1 MVKFCD
7 SSYPRAVQ
15 SKSFSLTTL
24 CEVNEM
30 KCCGI
35 VLMFLVFA
43 LPTLAATPQEAAC
56 AQEATA
62 LQAQAVQLKA
72 DMDVFNRECGG
83 TRTKSE
89 YAAKNC
95 AQRGANLDQR
105 NANLDAAIKSHNAR
119 CK

>member
-1 MVKFCD
+1 L
-7 SSYPRAVQ
+7 
-15 SKSFSLTTL
+15 LTLLTADFFWVTRSWDRTWADIFPL
-24 CEVNEM
+24 LQGERS
-30 KCCGI
+30 
-35 VLMFLVFA
+35 
-43 LPTLAATPQEAAC
+43 PQEAAC
-56 AQEATA
+56 AQEGTA

-95 AQRGANLDQR
+95 AQRGAALDQR
-105 NANLDAAIKSHNAR
+105 NASLDAAVKSHNAR

>member
-24 CEVNEM
+24 REVNEM
-30 KCCGI
+30 KRCGI

-56 AQEATA
+56 AQEGIAQHYIGPS
-62 LQAQAVQLKA
+62 LQ
-72 DMDVFNRECGG
+72 FESC
-83 TRTKSE
+83 T
-89 YAAKNC
+89 
-95 AQRGANLDQR
+95 LDPSLPLV
-105 NANLDAAIKSHNAR
+105 A
-119 CK
+119 